1 MEDAAIGGMNDT
13 NPTLVAA
20 GFGAIVLVEALLVVF
35 AVHRASRRAGDAE
48 RVSRRLAAI
57 TFGGIV
63 AWLTITFLIARAGVL
78 SDFESRPP
86 RLMIMLLV
94 ETALFA
100 TITGTRTARRLL
112 DATPMSWPIAIHTIR
127 IPIELALFA
136 LFAAGKIPVQMT
148 FEGRNFDV
156 LVGLTAPL
164 VAFAVARNKIGRR
177 GVLAW
182 NVLSAGLLANILG
195 IAITTF
201 PGPLHLDWPG
211 VSNVILATPP
221 FAWLPT
227 FLVPVAIFGHVL
239 SFRQL
244 WYSRRISAPSRSACA
259 SS

>member
-1 MEDAAIGGMNDT
+1 MNDT
-13 NPTLVAA
+13 NTTLAAA
-20 GFGAIVLVEALLVVF
+20 GFVGIVLVEAVLIVF
-35 AVHRASRRAGDAE
+35 AVHRASRRAGDSE
-48 RVSRRLAAI
+48 RESRRLAGI
-57 TFGGIV
+57 VGGGIL
-63 AWLTITFLIARAGVL
+63 AWLTITFLIAHAGIL

-86 RLMIMLLV
+86 RLMIMLLT

-100 TITGTRTARRLL
+100 FVTGTRTARRLL
-112 DATPMSWPIAIHTIR
+112 EATPLSWPIALHTIR

-156 LVGLTAPL
+156 LVGLTAPIA
-164 VAFAVARNKIGRR
+164 AFALARGKIGQR
-177 GVLAW
+177 GALVW
-182 NVLSAGLLANILG
+182 NLFAFGLLLNILG

-201 PGPLHLDWPG
+201 PGPLHLEWSG

-227 FLVPVAIFGHVL
+227 FLVPVAFFGHVL

-244 WYSRRISAPSRSACA
+244 WYSRRISSPSRSACA